1 MSLPTRKK
9 VAVRSR
15 QERVSMPKIALE
27 TGEHE
32 AFALLQR
39 TASDLDQQVARLLK
53 PSGIT
58 TGKFNVL
65 RILRR
70 AGAAGLACS
79 EVAER
84 LVRHDPDVTRLLD
97 RLEAQGLVT
106 RSRDTEDRRVV
117 TARITEEGLRVLEKL
132 DEPIAALH
140 ARQFSPL
147 SREQR
152 RELVSYLQ
160 KLRVSGE

>member
-1 MSLPTRKK
+1 MTSRAGTSSTRT
-9 VAVRSR
+9 S
-15 QERVSMPKIALE
+15 QLE
-27 TGEHE
+27 SPEHE

-39 TASDLDQQVARLLK
+39 TASELDQQVAQLLK
-53 PSGIT
+53 PAGMT
-58 TGKFNVL
+58 PAKFNAL

-79 EVAER
+79 ELSER

-97 RLEAQGLVT
+97 RLEARGLVT
-106 RSRDTEDRRVV
+106 RSRDSEDRRVV
-117 TARITEEGLRVLEKL
+117 TARITEAGLRVLEQF
-132 DEPIAALH
+132 DAPIAALH

-152 RELVSYLQ
+152 RQLVSLLEQ
-160 KLRVSGE
+160 LRDRGD